1 VGVVVPAAG
10 AEALVTLAG
19 RPLLAHALE
28 ALEAN
33 RATVAVVVVAHP
45 DTVEATAKLVA
56 DEGFAKLAVVVGGGP
71 TRQAAVAAGLLALP
85 PAGPTHVAVHDA
97 VRPLVAP
104 GTVDRLLASLLE
116 TGAAGVVPGVP
127 VADTIRRVDAARRS
141 AGIVDRERLRAVQT
155 PQLFVREVLEA
166 AHRRALGDRVEAA
179 DDVVA
184 LVEAAGHPVQVV
196 PGDPENLRVTTPLE
210 LALAETLLARRRRG
224 PGNPERVPR

>member
-10 AEALVTLAG
+10 ALVTLAG

-28 ALEAN
+28 ALEASQ
-33 RATVAVVVVAHP
+33 ATVAVVVVAHP
-45 DTVEATAKLVA
+45 DQLEATAKLLA
-56 DEGFAKLAVVVGGGP
+56 DEGFAELAAVVGGGP
-71 TRQAAVAAGLLALP
+71 ARQAAVAAGLRALP
-85 PAGPTHVAVHDA
+85 PGPTHVAVHDA

-104 GTVDRLLASLLE
+104 GAVDRLLASLLE
-116 TGAAGVVPGVP
+116 AGAAGVVPGVP

-166 AHRRALGDRVEAA
+166 AHRRALDDGVEGA
-179 DDVVA
+179 DDVA
-184 LVEAAGHPVQVV
+184 LVTAAGHPLQVV

-210 LALAETLLARRRRG
+210 LAVAETLLARRRTGG
-224 PGNPERVPR
+224 PGGGPDP